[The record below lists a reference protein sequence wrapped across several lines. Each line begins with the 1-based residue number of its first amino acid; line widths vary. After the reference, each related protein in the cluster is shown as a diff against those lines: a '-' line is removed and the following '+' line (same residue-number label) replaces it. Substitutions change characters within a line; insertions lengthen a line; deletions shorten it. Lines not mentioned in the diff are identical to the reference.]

1 MIAGPQISAG
11 IREVKCLGSHLD
23 LRPNEV
29 QVWGADLDAFA
40 SREGA
45 TGGFLSNDERDRA
58 SRFHF
63 ERDRRRFIA
72 GRHILRL
79 LLSAYLDLEPGN
91 LSFRYSAHGKPELEN
106 VRMVSRLA
114 FNVSH
119 SGPVALFAFVRD
131 HKVGVDVEQLRTD
144 IATSE
149 IAEQFFSQSEQ
160 ASLKELPKNLQH
172 QAFFACWTRK
182 EAFVKAKGEGLS
194 LPLHQFDVSL
204 TPAKPA
210 EILGTRPDTEERHR
224 WSLWSLD
231 LGPGHAA
238 ALAVEGVGV
247 DLTLCFASEAQ
258 DWPSPA
264 LKRWFSDNT
273 TN

>member
-1 MIAGPQISAG
+1 MIAGSQISAG
-11 IREVKCLGSHLD
+11 IREVQCLDSRLE
-23 LRPNEV
+23 LCPNEV
-29 QVWGADLDAFA
+29 QVWRADLDAFA
-40 SREGA
+40 FREGSA
-45 TGGFLSNDERDRA
+45 GRFLSQDERDRA

-63 ERDRRRFIA
+63 ARDRRRFMA
-72 GRHILRL
+72 GREILRL

-91 LSFRYSAHGKPELEN
+91 LSFRYSAHGKPELDSARLE
-106 VRMVSRLA
+106 SRLA

-119 SGPVALFAFVRD
+119 SGPAALFAFVRD

-144 IATSE
+144 LATYE
-149 IAEQFFSQSEQ
+149 IAEQFFSQAEQ
-160 ASLKELPKNLQH
+160 AALKQIPQHLQH

-194 LPLHQFDVSL
+194 LPLDQFDVSL
-204 TPAKPA
+204 TPAQPA

-231 LGPGHAA
+231 VDPGHAA
-238 ALAVEGVGV
+238 ALAVDGNGMH
-247 DLTLCFASEAQ
+247 LTLCFAAETE
-258 DWPSPA
+258 DWPGSW
-264 LKRWFSDNT
+264 LKRWFAMNP